1 MAGAVSRAAAASSSR
16 ALAARPLPA
25 AFAVT
30 CAASGR
36 PSGTRESRAAE
47 LDGRERLRAAELGA
61 LTTTVTSSF
70 AG

>member
-1 MAGAVSRAAAASSSR
+1 LPA
-16 ALAARPLPA
+16 ALAATA
-25 AFAVT
+25 ACAVSDT
-30 CAASGR
+30 
-36 PSGTRESRAAE
+36 PSDAGTRESRAAE